1 MPASAIPFSYSLVFP
16 ICCPAGQGYFSNAA
30 TEVQQPLSPGD
41 SIISLH
47 GAATFTAGPLPQQ
60 QQQQQE
66 THAQQQQQHISS
78 PAWSQLLGWLQQLH
92 AKQQQHAA
100 QSSHTAGASPS
111 PSQAAAPAVA
121 PATQSTNS
129 SSSQLVMLQLL
140 LPSELLTGQ
149 MLSHHV
155 GHCHAVA
162 QQLPWGDDSAVSL
175 YPNAAA
181 GGLGQGNV
189 CDVTP
194 GGSIHAAQVCGL
206 LVDAGLSPPSTQ
218 KHHHHHQ
225 QQQQTQGPHLH
236 ATTQD
241 APPAQQQQQQQQQ
254 VMAAADE
261 CSTETAAASA
271 AGAATSD
278 HSSNGT
284 AASNTSSSSSNSG
297 HVLPSLNQQQIL
309 KRALSDVGA
318 FRLPHQTN
326 RLALLFGPHSAPA
339 VCCSFG
345 VEVFEP
351 GHVTPLHIHNTA
363 HELFFVLAGKGE
375 AVFRAGAAAADTSDN
390 ATNSATANVTDNPS
404 SSNVTDN
411 PSSPQRVLMSP
422 GDVAVFPPGVVHGVD
437 NPGDSQ
443 LYCLQMMLPNEYF
456 VEWVRSGEEAGRLDV
471 AAVQRLAAAASCG

>member
-1 MPASAIPFSYSLVFP
+1 
-16 ICCPAGQGYFSNAA
+16 
-30 TEVQQPLSPGD
+30 VQQALSPGD

-66 THAQQQQQHISS
+66 ANPTQQQQHSSS

-92 AKQQQHAA
+92 AKQQQQANPT
-100 QSSHTAGASPS
+100 SRNAGADAPL
-111 PSQAAAPAVA
+111 SQAAAAAAVA
-121 PATQSTNS
+121 APPRAS
-129 SSSQLVMLQLL
+129 SSSSNQLVMLQLL

-149 MLSHHV
+149 MLTHHP

-162 QQLPWGDDSAVSL
+162 QQLPWGDSAGGL

-181 GGLGQGNV
+181 AAAAAGASGRVGQRDF
-189 CDVTP
+189 CDVTHA
-194 GGSIHAAQVCGL
+194 GSIHAAQVCGL
-206 LVDAGLSPPSTQ
+206 LVDAGLSPPATQ
-218 KHHHHHQ
+218 
-225 QQQQTQGPHLH
+225 T
-236 ATTQD
+236 
-241 APPAQQQQQQQQQ
+241 QQQQQQQQTEGPFLHSTTQQMPTQ
-254 VMAAADE
+254 VQQQQQQIVP
-261 CSTETAAASA
+261 
-271 AGAATSD
+271 ATTN
-278 HSSNGT
+278 SNTGT
-284 AASNTSSSSSNSG
+284 AAPAADTADLSSKGTAATITTTSSDSSSDGGSPG
-297 HVLPSLNQQQIL
+297 RVLPSLNQQQVL
-309 KRALSDVGA
+309 KRALSEVGA

-375 AVFRAGAAAADTSDN
+375 AVFRPGTAAAA
-390 ATNSATANVTDNPS
+390 AGTDDLS
-404 SSNVTDN
+404 SS
-411 PSSPQRVLMSP
+411 SSGAQRVVMSP

-437 NPGDSQ
+437 TPGSSQ
-443 LYCLQMMLPNEYF
+443 LYCLQMMLPNESF